1 MINNKIGRTA
11 AIFQSK
17 YLAVALRLLIGIIFV
32 LSAVTKLPMHSQFIA
47 IVESYHILPQALA
60 TAYALALP
68 WLELLV
74 GSYFI
79 LGIQIRL
86 SSLMALLLAFSF
98 LVANISS
105 AISGESFCGS
115 CFGEAMIL
123 TISQA
128 LVLDIAIII
137 ATTYVY
143 IVGRQPY
150 SFDNLFAYRQP

>member
-1 MINNKIGRTA
+1 MINNKIGWTT

-17 YLAVALRLLIGIIFV
+17 YPAVTLRLLIGIIFV

-60 TAYALALP
+60 TSYALALP
-68 WLELLV
+68 WVELLA
-74 GSYFI
+74 GSFI
-79 LGIQIRL
+79 LLGIQIRQ
-86 SSLMALLLAFSF
+86 SSLIALLLAFSF

-115 CFGEAMIL
+115 CFGEVIIIP
-123 TISQA
+123 ISQA

-137 ATTYVY
+137 ATVYLY

-150 SFDNLFAYRQP
+150 SFDNLFAHR

>member
-1 MINNKIGRTA
+1 MINNKIGRTT

-17 YLAVALRLLIGIIFV
+17 YPAVVLRLLIGIIFV
-32 LSAVTKLPMHSQFIA
+32 FSGVTKLPMHSQFVT

-68 WLELLV
+68 WVELLA
-74 GSYFI
+74 GSYLL
-79 LGIQIRL
+79 LGVQIRP
-86 SSLMALLLAFSF
+86 SSLVSLLLALSF

-105 AISGESFCGS
+105 AVSGESFCGS
-115 CFGEAMIL
+115 CFGEAIIL
-123 TISQA
+123 PILQA

-137 ATTYVY
+137 ATVYIY

-150 SFDNLFAYRQP
+150 SFDSLFARR